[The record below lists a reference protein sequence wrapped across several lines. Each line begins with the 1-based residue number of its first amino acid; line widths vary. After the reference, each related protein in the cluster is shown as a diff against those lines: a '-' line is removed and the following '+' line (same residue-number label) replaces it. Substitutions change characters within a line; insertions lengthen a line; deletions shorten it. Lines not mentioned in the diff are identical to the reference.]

1 MAAMSERSEP
11 AMDPS
16 AIPERLQNREQWI
29 CWREETRDGKAT
41 KVPIEP
47 GSDEFAST
55 TDAETWMNFETACR
69 EVERED
75 IEGVGFVFSEADPF
89 VGVDLDDCRDPDG
102 QLDETARNIVERL
115 DSYTEVSP
123 SGTGVHVIVEGELPD
138 GRNRRGNVELYETAR
153 FFTVTGEHID
163 ETPTRVAHRQDAL
176 EAVHREYVRE
186 DDSNSERVDAPG
198 SVSPSQRESS
208 GSEPQ
213 LDDVEVLERARS
225 AENNRKFED
234 LWNGRTAGYE
244 SHSEADM
251 ALCCLLAF
259 WTGGDRSQIDR
270 LFRQSGLMREKWD
283 AVHYADGSTYGE
295 KTIERA
301 IGTVDEFYDPTG
313 GADANAS
320 PTDLEGQRRRTHL
333 VEQNRLLKERIA
345 NLETRLAEKNER
357 IEQLEGKLQ
366 RLGRGSD
373 LSAKRSNE

>member
-1 MAAMSERSEP
+1 MSESSEP
-11 AMDPS
+11 AIDPS
-16 AIPERLQNREQWI
+16 AIPERLRDREQWI

-47 GSDEFAST
+47 GTDEFAST
-55 TDAETWMNFETACR
+55 TDAETWTDFETARR
-69 EVERED
+69 EIDRED
-75 IEGVGFVFSEADPF
+75 IDGVGFVFSEADPF

-102 QLDETARNIVERL
+102 QLDEMARDIVERL

-138 GRNRRGNVELYETAR
+138 GRNRRGNVELYDTAR

-186 DDSNSERVDAPG
+186 EDSNSNGANAPG
-198 SVSPSQRESS
+198 SVSPSQRRSS
-208 GSEPQ
+208 GSEAQ
-213 LDDVEVLERARS
+213 LDDTEVLEKARS
-225 AENNRKFED
+225 AENSGKFDD
-234 LWNGRTAGYE
+234 LWNGRKAGYE
-244 SHSEADM
+244 SHSESDM

-313 GADANAS
+313 GSDAGAS
-320 PTDLEGQRRRTHL
+320 PTDLEGQHRRTHL

-357 IEQLEGKLQ
+357 IEQLEWKLQ
-366 RLGRGSD
+366 GLGRD
-373 LSAKRSNE
+373 DR

>member
-1 MAAMSERSEP
+1 MSERSEP

>member
-1 MAAMSERSEP
+1 MSERSEP
-11 AMDPS
+11 AIEPA
-16 AIPERLQNREQWI
+16 AIPERLRDREQWI
-29 CWREETRDGKAT
+29 CWREETRDGKPT

-55 TDAETWMNFETACR
+55 TDAETWTDFETAR
-69 EVERED
+69 QED
-75 IEGVGFVFSEADPF
+75 GQEDVDGVGFVFSEAGPF

-102 QLDETARNIVERL
+102 QLDETARDIVERL

-138 GRNRRGNVELYETAR
+138 GRNRRGNVELYDTAR

-186 DDSNSERVDAPG
+186 DDSNSERADAPD
-198 SVSPSQRESS
+198 SVSPSQQGTS
-208 GSEPQ
+208 GSEEQ
-213 LDDVEVLERARS
+213 LDDAEVLEKARS
-225 AENNRKFED
+225 AENSRKFED

-301 IGTVDEFYDPTG
+301 VGTVDEFYDSTG
-313 GADANAS
+313 GGHAGAS

-333 VEQNRLLKERIA
+333 IEQNRLLKERIA
-345 NLETRLAEKNER
+345 NLETRLSEKNER
-357 IEQLEGKLQ
+357 IEQLEVKLQ
-366 RLGRGSD
+366 RLGRDSD
-373 LSAKRSNE
+373 LSAERSSE

>member
-1 MAAMSERSEP
+1 MSERSEP
-11 AMDPS
+11 AIEPA
-16 AIPERLQNREQWI
+16 AIPERLRDREQWI

-41 KVPIEP
+41 KVPVQP
-47 GSDEFAST
+47 ATDEFAST
-55 TDAETWMNFETACR
+55 TDAETWTAFETAWQ
-69 EVERED
+69 EINRED
-75 IEGVGFVFSEADPF
+75 IEGVGFVFSEAGPF

-102 QLDETARNIVERL
+102 QLDETARDIVERL

-138 GRNRRGNVELYETAR
+138 GRNRRGSVELYDTAR

-163 ETPTRVAHRQDAL
+163 ETPTRVAHRKDAL
-176 EAVHREYVRE
+176 EAVHHVYVRE
-186 DDSNSERVDAPG
+186 DDSNSERIDDSV
-198 SVSPSQRESS
+198 SVSPSQREAS
-208 GSEPQ
+208 GAEAQ
-213 LDDVEVLERARS
+213 LDDAEVLEKARS

-313 GADANAS
+313 GADAGAS

-333 VEQNRLLKERIA
+333 IEQNRLLKERIA

-373 LSAKRSNE
+373 LSAERSSE

>member
-1 MAAMSERSEP
+1 MSERSEP

-16 AIPERLQNREQWI
+16 AIPERLRDREQWI

-41 KVPIEP
+41 KVPIETRL
-47 GSDEFAST
+47 DEFAST
-55 TDAETWMNFETACR
+55 TDAETWTDFETARQECD
-69 EVERED
+69 RED
-75 IEGVGFVFSEADPF
+75 VDGLGFVFSEAGPF

-102 QLDETARNIVERL
+102 HLDETARDIVERL

-138 GRNRRGNVELYETAR
+138 GRNRHGNVELYDTAR
-153 FFTVTGEHID
+153 FFTVTGEHVG

-176 EAVHREYVRE
+176 EAIHREHVRE
-186 DDSNSERVDAPG
+186 DDSNSERKDAQG
-198 SVSPSQRESS
+198 SVSPSQRGPS
-208 GSEPQ
+208 GDETQ
-213 LDDVEVLERARS
+213 LDDAEVLEKARS

-313 GADANAS
+313 GADTNAS

-345 NLETRLAEKNER
+345 TLETRLAEKNER
-357 IEQLEGKLQ
+357 IEQLEEKLQ

-373 LSAKRSNE
+373 LSAERSDE